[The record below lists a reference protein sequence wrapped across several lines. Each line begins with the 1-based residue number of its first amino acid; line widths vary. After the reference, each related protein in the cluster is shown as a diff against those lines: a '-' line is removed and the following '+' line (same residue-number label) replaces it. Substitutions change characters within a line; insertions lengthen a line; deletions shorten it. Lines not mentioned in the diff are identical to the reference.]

1 MKKFL
6 VSMMAVITAV
16 GVLQYVE
23 HPSLSATRKGFI
35 EELKE
40 EGYVDGKNIKI
51 DYQNA
56 QGDQSNLQ
64 TISQS
69 LIEDNDLMLAIA
81 TPAAQSLSSLTKD
94 KPILF
99 TAVTDP
105 VSAKLVKSMD
115 NVGGNVTGTTLKK
128 LGLCTRPASV
138 TQKFRLKKPRNTSR
152 KLVLKRLSK
161 EFHQPMISKTQPRA

>member
-6 VSMMAVITAV
+6 VSMMAVITAVLLVACSNASNKDLVHV

-23 HPSLSATRKGFI
+23 HPSLSATRKRFI

-64 TISQS
+64 T
-69 LIEDNDLMLAIA
+69 
-81 TPAAQSLSSLTKD
+81 
-94 KPILF
+94 
-99 TAVTDP
+99 
-105 VSAKLVKSMD
+105 
-115 NVGGNVTGTTLKK
+115 
-128 LGLCTRPASV
+128 
-138 TQKFRLKKPRNTSR
+138 FRLKKPRNTSR